1 LQFCIFTK
9 VLKVG
14 DASIIAKVLHFPVKH
29 LVSKSGNNTQLNMNS
44 TNNKITIDIVS
55 DVACPWCFV
64 GKKRLEEALSQL
76 PDATTEI
83 RWHPFQLDPTIPTEG
98 VDRETYFNKKFG
110 SGERVEEIYKHMDIV
125 GKSVGID
132 FRFDKMKKA
141 VNTLPFHNLLFVG
154 REDGNQDE
162 LKEHLFKAYF
172 EQGVDFSQ
180 RQSYIDVMLAFGW
193 PIEKTEETLDNK
205 EIDYWVAKEIKHYQ
219 EQGVT
224 GVPFFIFNNKYGF
237 SGAQPPEV
245 FVETITKIQA
255 EMQPAAAT
263 GEACDVETGEC

>member
-1 LQFCIFTK
+1 M
-9 VLKVG
+9 
-14 DASIIAKVLHFPVKH
+14 S
-29 LVSKSGNNTQLNMNS
+29 S

-64 GKKRLEEALSQL
+64 GKKHLEDALGQL
-76 PDATTEI
+76 PDVVTEI
-83 RWHPFQLDPTIPTEG
+83 RWHPFQLDPTIPIEG
-98 VDRETYFNKKFG
+98 IDRETYFNKKFG
-110 SGERVEEIYKHMDIV
+110 SEERVEEIYKHMDTV

-132 FRFDKMKKA
+132 FRFDKMAKV
-141 VNTLPFHNLLFVG
+141 VNTLLFHNLLFVG

-162 LKEHLFKAYF
+162 LKEYLFKAYF

-180 RQSYIDVMLAFGW
+180 RQSYVDVMLEFGW
-193 PIEKTEETLDNK
+193 PIEKTQETLDNK

-219 EQGVT
+219 EQGIT

-245 FVETITKIQA
+245 FVETITKVQA
-255 EMQPAAAT
+255 EMQPEAAT
-263 GEACDVETGEC
+263 GEACDVDTGEC